1 MDRLLRRQ
9 EVEQRIGI
17 ARSTLYQLMRAGE
30 FPLPLKIG
38 PRAVRWSQ
46 REIEEWVEERPRARG
61 WGENGA
67 EGRSEWPR
75 GR

>member
-1 MDRLLRRQ
+1 MDRLLRRR

-38 PRAVRWSQ
+38 PKAVRWSQ
-46 REIEEWVEERPRARG
+46 REIEAWVEERPRAKGR
-61 WGENGA
+61 A
-67 EGRSEWPR
+67 EQEAE
-75 GR
+75 